1 MSNIQLAWKDPVTRS
16 DGSALDPLVELA
28 GIEIF
33 MRVTGAPDFT
43 KIDTV
48 APGVQS
54 YTITDLPPGGYEFQA
69 DAVDK
74 QVPPKV
80 SAVATANATIVV
92 PPVEL
97 AAPSAVAEFT
107 ATVL

>member
-1 MSNIQLAWKDPVTRS
+1 MTDIKLTWKDPVVRE
-16 DGSALDPLVELA
+16 DNAVLDPLVELA

-33 MRVTGAPDFT
+33 MKVAGAPDFT
-43 KIDTV
+43 KLDTV

-54 YTITDLPPGGYEFQA
+54 YTVTDLPPGAYAFQA

-74 QVPPKV
+74 QTPPKV
-80 SAVATANATIVV
+80 STVVTATAVIVG
-92 PPVEL
+92 PPTEL
-97 AAPSAVAEFT
+97 AAPGPVTEFT